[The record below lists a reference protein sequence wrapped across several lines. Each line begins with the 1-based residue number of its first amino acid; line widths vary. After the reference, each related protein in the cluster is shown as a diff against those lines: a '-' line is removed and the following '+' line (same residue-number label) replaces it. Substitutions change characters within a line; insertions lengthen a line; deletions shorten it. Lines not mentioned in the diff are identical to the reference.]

1 MTEYLIFKSV
11 DFEYSKEDF
20 IKALIATYNNKDY
33 EQYEE
38 FNKEFSI
45 DYLNNININYIRY
58 TTQERQAIYN
68 ETETKTEQGLIFK
81 TRTLD
86 KYVDKIIN
94 NVLYFIDDTKLINF
108 IHNHEYNEDEN
119 YKNKSSQKFN
129 SFKHI
134 EFISLIKMD
143 LSSFIS
149 FDSLNNI
156 LKINGHSPGEIVSKY
171 CIDNNHDI
179 QCIMSNEVIR
189 DSNFHN
195 GHLSEYS
202 YNLLTF
208 NLKEYNNIV
217 MNKIFSNEELNKD
230 LKNNLNKY
238 IIFSLSS
245 IFPEELKV
253 IYNTFNI

>member
-1 MTEYLIFKSV
+1 MLKEYLIFKSV

-20 IKALIATYNNKDY
+20 IKALITTYNNKDY

-58 TTQERQAIYN
+58 IINKKEPVYN
-68 ETETKTEQGLIFK
+68 KIINEQGWTTCF
-81 TRTLD
+81 LD
-86 KYVDKIIN
+86 KYVDKVIN

-108 IHNHEYNEDEN
+108 IHNHEYNEDEK

-134 EFISLIKMD
+134 EFIGLIKID
-143 LSSFIS
+143 LPYFIS

-156 LKINGHSPGEIVSKY
+156 LKIDGHGLGEIVSKY

-189 DSNFHN
+189 DSNFNKGYLTEYDHN
-195 GHLSEYS
+195 F
-202 YNLLTF
+202 LTF

-217 MNKIFSNEELNKD
+217 MNKIFNNEELNKD